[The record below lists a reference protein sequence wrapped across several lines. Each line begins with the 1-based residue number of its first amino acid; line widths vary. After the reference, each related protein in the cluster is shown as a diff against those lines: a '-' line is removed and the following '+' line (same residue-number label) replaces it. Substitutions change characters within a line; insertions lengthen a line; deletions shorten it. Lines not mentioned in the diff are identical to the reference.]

1 MIKLRRT
8 VSVFVLIILIVLSLS
23 IDARKDVNLW
33 TLFKFTPETI
43 EILLISRIPR
53 TLTIILSASA
63 LSVAGLIMQSVAKN
77 KFVSPGVIGTTQ
89 AATLGV
95 LVAYLFF
102 PGLALW
108 VQFIFSFVT
117 SLIASLIFITFLSKI
132 QFKNEVYVPLIG
144 MMFGALISS
153 FSIVVAQSTNTL
165 QFLNSIGVG
174 SFTNKTI
181 GTYEMVYFVVPA
193 LLVAIIYASE
203 FNIVSLGK
211 DFANNLGVN
220 YNKVITLGIIIVAV
234 ITASTF
240 IVVGPLPFLGLIIPN
255 LVSLYYRDHLKKS
268 IFDLMIFGSIFVL
281 VCDILARI
289 VLFILTGYNF
299 EIAVGFVMGIVGS
312 VIFLYLLLRK
322 TKHA

>member
-1 MIKLRRT
+1 MTHKRII
-8 VSVFVLIILIVLSLS
+8 SIVLFIILIILSLS
-23 IDARKDVNLW
+23 IDARRDVNLL
-33 TLFKFTPETI
+33 TLFKFSPETV

-63 LSVAGLIMQSVAKN
+63 LSVGGLIMQSIAKN
-77 KFVSPGVIGTTQ
+77 KLVSPGIIGTTQ
-89 AATLGV
+89 AATIGV
-95 LVAYLFF
+95 LIAHLFF
-102 PGLALW
+102 PGMALW
-108 VQFIFSFVT
+108 VQFIFSFIT
-117 SLIASLIFITFLSKI
+117 SLVASFVFIWFLNKI

-153 FSIVVAQSTNTL
+153 VSVMLAQSTNTL

-181 GTYEMVYFVVPA
+181 GTFEMIFFVVPA
-193 LLVAIIYASE
+193 LIMAVIYTSE

-211 DFANNLGVN
+211 DFSNNLGVN
-220 YNKVITLGIIIVAV
+220 YNKVIMIGIMIVSV

-255 LVSLYYRDHLKKS
+255 LVSLYYGDHLKKS
-268 IFDLMIFGSIFVL
+268 IFDLMILGSIFVL
-281 VCDILARI
+281 VCDIIARSALYLI
-289 VLFILTGYNF
+289 TGYNF
-299 EIAVGFVMGIVGS
+299 EVAVGFVMGIIGA

-322 TKHA
+322 TKDA

>member
-1 MIKLRRT
+1 MIKSRRMISI
-8 VSVFVLIILIVLSLS
+8 VLLVVLIVFSLS
-23 IDARKDVNLW
+23 IDARRDVNLF
-33 TLFKFTPETI
+33 TLFQFTPETI

-95 LVAYLFF
+95 LVAHLFF
-102 PGLALW
+102 PSMALW
-108 VQFIFSFVT
+108 LQFIFSFSA
-117 SLIASLIFITFLSKI
+117 SLIGSFIFITFLSKI

-153 FSIVVAQSTNTL
+153 LSILIAQSTNTL

-181 GTYEMVYFVVPA
+181 GTYEMIYFVVPA
-193 LLVAIIYASE
+193 LLIAVIYASE

-211 DFANNLGVN
+211 DFSNNLGVN
-220 YNKVITLGIIIVAV
+220 YKKVIMLGITIVAV

-255 LVSLYYRDHLKKS
+255 LVSIYYGDHLKKS

-281 VCDILARI
+281 ICDIIARS
-289 VLFILTGYNF
+289 VLFVLTGYNF
-299 EIAVGFVMGIVGS
+299 EVAVGFVMGIIGS
-312 VIFLYLLLRK
+312 IIFLYLLLRK
-322 TKHA
+322 TKNA

>member
-1 MIKLRRT
+1 MTHKRII
-8 VSVFVLIILIVLSLS
+8 SIVLFIILIILSLS
-23 IDARKDVNLW
+23 IDARRDVNLL
-33 TLFKFTPETI
+33 TLFKFTPETV

-63 LSVAGLIMQSVAKN
+63 LSVGGLIMQSIAKN

-89 AATLGV
+89 AATIGV
-95 LVAYLFF
+95 LIAHLFF
-102 PGLALW
+102 PGMALW
-108 VQFIFSFVT
+108 VQFIFSFIT
-117 SLIASLIFITFLSKI
+117 SLVASFVFIWFLNKI

-153 FSIVVAQSTNTL
+153 VSIMLAQSTNTL

-181 GTYEMVYFVVPA
+181 GTFEMIFFVVPA
-193 LLVAIIYASE
+193 LIMAVIYTSE

-211 DFANNLGVN
+211 DFSNNLGVN
-220 YNKVITLGIIIVAV
+220 YNKVIMIGIMIVSV

-255 LVSLYYRDHLKKS
+255 LVSLYYGDHLKKS
-268 IFDLMIFGSIFVL
+268 IFDLMILGSIFVL
-281 VCDILARI
+281 VCDIIARSALYLI
-289 VLFILTGYNF
+289 TGYNF
-299 EIAVGFVMGIVGS
+299 EVAVGFVMGIIGA

-322 TKHA
+322 TKDA

>member
-1 MIKLRRT
+1 MIKNQRFLSIISLT
-8 VSVFVLIILIVLSLS
+8 ILIILSLS
-23 IDARKDVNLW
+23 IDARRDVNLF
-33 TLFKFTPETI
+33 TLFNLTPEAL

-53 TLTIILSASA
+53 TLTIILTASA
-63 LSVAGLIMQSVAKN
+63 ISVAGLIMQSVAKN

-95 LVAYLFF
+95 LISHLFM
-102 PGLALW
+102 PGMALW
-108 VQFIFSFVT
+108 IQFIFSFIT
-117 SLIASLIFITFLSKI
+117 ALAGSLLFVTFLNKI
-132 QFKNEVYVPLIG
+132 QFKNEIYVPLIG
-144 MMFGALISS
+144 MMFGALIGS
-153 FSIVVAQSTNTL
+153 FSIMIAQTTNTL

-181 GTYEMVYFVVPA
+181 GTYEMIYFVVPA
-193 LLVAIIYASE
+193 LLIAVFYASE

-220 YNKVITLGIIIVAV
+220 YTKVITLGIIIVSV

-255 LVSLYYRDHLKKS
+255 LVSIYYGDHLKKS

-281 VCDILARI
+281 ICDIIARS
-289 VLFILTGYNF
+289 VLYLVTGYNF
-299 EIAVGFVMGIVGS
+299 EVAVGFVMGIIGS
-312 VIFLYLLLRK
+312 IIFLYLLLRK
-322 TKHA
+322 TKDA

>member
-1 MIKLRRT
+1 MTHKRII
-8 VSVFVLIILIVLSLS
+8 SIVLFIILIILSLS
-23 IDARKDVNLW
+23 IDARRDVNLL
-33 TLFKFTPETI
+33 TLFKFTPETV

-63 LSVAGLIMQSVAKN
+63 LSVGGLIMQSIAKN
-77 KFVSPGVIGTTQ
+77 KFVSPGIIGTTQ
-89 AATLGV
+89 AATMGV
-95 LVAYLFF
+95 LIAHLFF
-102 PGLALW
+102 PGMALW
-108 VQFIFSFVT
+108 VQFIFSFIT
-117 SLIASLIFITFLSKI
+117 SLVASFVFIWFLNKI

-153 FSIVVAQSTNTL
+153 VSIMLAQSTNTL

-181 GTYEMVYFVVPA
+181 GTFEMIFFVVPA
-193 LLVAIIYASE
+193 LIMAVIYTSE

-211 DFANNLGVN
+211 DFSNNLGVN
-220 YNKVITLGIIIVAV
+220 YNKVIMIGIMIVSV

-255 LVSLYYRDHLKKS
+255 LVSLYYGDHLKKS
-268 IFDLMIFGSIFVL
+268 IFDLMILGSIFVL
-281 VCDILARI
+281 VCDIIARSALYLI
-289 VLFILTGYNF
+289 TGYNF
-299 EIAVGFVMGIVGS
+299 EVAVGFVMGIIGA

-322 TKHA
+322 TKDA

>member
-1 MIKLRRT
+1 MTRKRIISIVL
-8 VSVFVLIILIVLSLS
+8 FIFLIILSLS
-23 IDARKDVNLW
+23 IDARRDVNLL
-33 TLFKFTPETI
+33 TLFKFTPETV

-63 LSVAGLIMQSVAKN
+63 LSVGGLIMQSIAKN
-77 KFVSPGVIGTTQ
+77 KFVSPGIIGTTQ
-89 AATLGV
+89 AATIGV
-95 LVAYLFF
+95 LVAHLFF
-102 PGLALW
+102 PGMALW
-108 VQFIFSFVT
+108 VQFIFSFIT
-117 SLIASLIFITFLSKI
+117 SLVASFVFIWFLNKI

-153 FSIVVAQSTNTL
+153 VSIMLAQSTNTL

-181 GTYEMVYFVVPA
+181 GTFEMIFFVVPA
-193 LLVAIIYASE
+193 LIMAVIYTSE

-211 DFANNLGVN
+211 DFSNNLGVN
-220 YNKVITLGIIIVAV
+220 YNKVIMIGIIIVSV

-255 LVSLYYRDHLKKS
+255 LVSLYYGDHLKKS
-268 IFDLMIFGSIFVL
+268 IFDLMILGSIFVL
-281 VCDILARI
+281 VCDIIARS
-289 VLFILTGYNF
+289 VLYLITGYNF
-299 EIAVGFVMGIVGS
+299 EVAVGFVMGIIGA

-322 TKHA
+322 TKNA

>member
-1 MIKLRRT
+1 MTRKRIIST
-8 VSVFVLIILIVLSLS
+8 VLFIFLIILSLS
-23 IDARKDVNLW
+23 IDARRDVNLL
-33 TLFKFTPETI
+33 TLFKFTPETV

-63 LSVAGLIMQSVAKN
+63 LSVGGLIMQSIAKN
-77 KFVSPGVIGTTQ
+77 KFVSPGIIGTTQ
-89 AATLGV
+89 AATIGV
-95 LVAYLFF
+95 LVAHLFF
-102 PGLALW
+102 PGMALW
-108 VQFIFSFVT
+108 VQFIFSFIT
-117 SLIASLIFITFLSKI
+117 SLLASFVFIWFLNKI

-153 FSIVVAQSTNTL
+153 VSIMLAQSTNTL

-181 GTYEMVYFVVPA
+181 GTFEMIFFVVPA
-193 LLVAIIYASE
+193 LIMAVIYTSE

-211 DFANNLGVN
+211 DFSNNLGVN
-220 YNKVITLGIIIVAV
+220 YNKVIMIGIIIVSV

-255 LVSLYYRDHLKKS
+255 LVSLYYGDHLKKS
-268 IFDLMIFGSIFVL
+268 IFDLMILGSIFVL
-281 VCDILARI
+281 VCDIIARS
-289 VLFILTGYNF
+289 VLYLITGYNF
-299 EIAVGFVMGIVGS
+299 EVAVGFVMGIIGA

-322 TKHA
+322 TKNA

>member
-1 MIKLRRT
+1 MIKNRRFLSI
-8 VSVFVLIILIVLSLS
+8 VSLIILIILSLS
-23 IDARKDVNLW
+23 IDARRDVNLF
-33 TLFKFTPETI
+33 TLFNLTPEAL

-53 TLTIILSASA
+53 TLTIILTASA
-63 LSVAGLIMQSVAKN
+63 ISVAGLIMQSVAKN

-95 LVAYLFF
+95 LVSHLFM
-102 PGLALW
+102 PGMALW
-108 VQFIFSFVT
+108 AQFIFSFIT
-117 SLIASLIFITFLSKI
+117 ALLGSLLFVTFLNKI
-132 QFKNEVYVPLIG
+132 KFKNEIYVPLIG
-144 MMFGALISS
+144 MMFGALIGS
-153 FSIVVAQSTNTL
+153 FSIVIAQTTNTL

-181 GTYEMVYFVVPA
+181 GTYEMIYFVVPA
-193 LLVAIIYASE
+193 LLIAIFYASE

-211 DFANNLGVN
+211 DFSNNLGVN
-220 YNKVITLGIIIVAV
+220 YSKVITLGIVIVSV

-255 LVSLYYRDHLKKS
+255 LVSIYYGDHLKKS

-281 VCDILARI
+281 ICDIIARS
-289 VLFILTGYNF
+289 VLYLITGYNF
-299 EIAVGFVMGIVGS
+299 EVAVGFVMGIIGS

-322 TKHA
+322 TKDA

>member
-1 MIKLRRT
+1 MTRKRIIST
-8 VSVFVLIILIVLSLS
+8 VLFIFLIILSLS
-23 IDARKDVNLW
+23 IDARRDVNLL
-33 TLFKFTPETI
+33 TLFKFTPETV

-63 LSVAGLIMQSVAKN
+63 LSVGGLIMQSIAKN
-77 KFVSPGVIGTTQ
+77 KFVSPGIIGTTQ
-89 AATLGV
+89 AATIGV
-95 LVAYLFF
+95 LVAHLFF
-102 PGLALW
+102 PGMALW
-108 VQFIFSFVT
+108 VQFIFSFIT
-117 SLIASLIFITFLSKI
+117 SLVASFVFILFLNKI

-153 FSIVVAQSTNTL
+153 VSIMLAQSTNTL

-181 GTYEMVYFVVPA
+181 GTFEMIFFVVPA
-193 LLVAIIYASE
+193 LIMAVIYTSE

-211 DFANNLGVN
+211 DFSNNLGVN
-220 YNKVITLGIIIVAV
+220 YNKVIMIGIIIVSV

-255 LVSLYYRDHLKKS
+255 LVSLYYGDHLKKS
-268 IFDLMIFGSIFVL
+268 IFDLMILGSIFVL
-281 VCDILARI
+281 VCDIIARS
-289 VLFILTGYNF
+289 VLYLITGYNF
-299 EIAVGFVMGIVGS
+299 EVAVGFVMGIIGA

-322 TKHA
+322 TKNA

>member
-1 MIKLRRT
+1 MTRKRIIST
-8 VSVFVLIILIVLSLS
+8 VLFIFLIILSLS
-23 IDARKDVNLW
+23 IDARRDVNLL
-33 TLFKFTPETI
+33 TLFKFTPETV

-63 LSVAGLIMQSVAKN
+63 LSVGGLIMQSIAKN
-77 KFVSPGVIGTTQ
+77 KFVSPGIIGTTQ
-89 AATLGV
+89 AATIGV
-95 LVAYLFF
+95 LVAHLFF
-102 PGLALW
+102 PGMALW
-108 VQFIFSFVT
+108 VQFIFSFIT
-117 SLIASLIFITFLSKI
+117 SLVASFVFIWFLNKI

-153 FSIVVAQSTNTL
+153 VSIMLAQSTNTL

-181 GTYEMVYFVVPA
+181 GTFEMIFFVVPA
-193 LLVAIIYASE
+193 LIMAVIYTSE

-211 DFANNLGVN
+211 DFSNNLGVN
-220 YNKVITLGIIIVAV
+220 YNKVIMIGIIIVSV

-255 LVSLYYRDHLKKS
+255 LVSLYYGDHLKKS
-268 IFDLMIFGSIFVL
+268 IFDLMILGSIFVL
-281 VCDILARI
+281 VCDIIARS
-289 VLFILTGYNF
+289 VLYLITGYNF
-299 EIAVGFVMGIVGS
+299 EVAVGFVMGIIGA

-322 TKHA
+322 TKNA

>member
-1 MIKLRRT
+1 MIKKRSIL
-8 VSVFVLIILIVLSLS
+8 SFIVFIILIVLSLS
-23 IDARKDVNLW
+23 IDARRDVNLF
-33 TLFKFTPETI
+33 TLFQFTPETI
-43 EILLISRIPR
+43 EVLLISRIPR

-63 LSVAGLIMQSVAKN
+63 LSVAGLIMQSIAKN

-102 PGLALW
+102 PGMALW

-117 SLIASLIFITFLSKI
+117 SVVASFIFLTFLNKI

-153 FSIVVAQSTNTL
+153 FSILLAQSTNTL

-181 GTYEMVYFVVPA
+181 GTYEMIYFVVPA
-193 LLVAIIYASE
+193 LVVAVIYASE
-203 FNIVSLGK
+203 LNIVSLGK
-211 DFANNLGVN
+211 DFSNNLGVN
-220 YNKVITLGIIIVAV
+220 YNKIITLGIIIVSV

-240 IVVGPLPFLGLIIPN
+240 IVVGPLPFLGLIVPN
-255 LVSLYYRDHLKKS
+255 LVSLYYGDHLKKS

-281 VCDILARI
+281 ICDIIARS
-289 VLFILTGYNF
+289 VLYVMTGYNF
-299 EIAVGFVMGIVGS
+299 EVAVGFVMGIVGS
-312 VIFLYLLLRK
+312 IIFLYLLLRK
-322 TKHA
+322 TKNA

>member
-1 MIKLRRT
+1 MTHKRII
-8 VSVFVLIILIVLSLS
+8 SIVLFIILIILSLS
-23 IDARKDVNLW
+23 IDARRDVNLL
-33 TLFKFTPETI
+33 TLFKFTPETV

-63 LSVAGLIMQSVAKN
+63 LSVGGLIMQSIAKN
-77 KFVSPGVIGTTQ
+77 KFVSPGIIGTTQ
-89 AATLGV
+89 AATIGV
-95 LVAYLFF
+95 LVAHLFF
-102 PGLALW
+102 PGMALW
-108 VQFIFSFVT
+108 VQFIFSFIT
-117 SLIASLIFITFLSKI
+117 SLVASFVFIWFLNKI

-153 FSIVVAQSTNTL
+153 VSIMLAQSTNTL

-181 GTYEMVYFVVPA
+181 GTFEMIFFVVPA
-193 LLVAIIYASE
+193 LIMAVIYTSE

-211 DFANNLGVN
+211 DFSNNLGVN
-220 YNKVITLGIIIVAV
+220 YNKVIMIGIMIVSV

-255 LVSLYYRDHLKKS
+255 LVSLYYGDHLKKS
-268 IFDLMIFGSIFVL
+268 IFDLMILGSIFVL
-281 VCDILARI
+281 VCDIIARSALYLI
-289 VLFILTGYNF
+289 TGYNF
-299 EIAVGFVMGIVGS
+299 EVAVGFVMGIIGA

-322 TKHA
+322 TKDA

>member
-1 MIKLRRT
+1 MTHKRII
-8 VSVFVLIILIVLSLS
+8 SIVLFIILIILSLS
-23 IDARKDVNLW
+23 IDARRDVNLL
-33 TLFKFTPETI
+33 TLFKFSPETV

-63 LSVAGLIMQSVAKN
+63 LSVGGLIMQSIAKN
-77 KFVSPGVIGTTQ
+77 KFVSPGIIGTTQ
-89 AATLGV
+89 AATIGV
-95 LVAYLFF
+95 LIAHLFF
-102 PGLALW
+102 PGMALW
-108 VQFIFSFVT
+108 VQFIFSFIT
-117 SLIASLIFITFLSKI
+117 SLVASFVFIWFLNKI

-153 FSIVVAQSTNTL
+153 VSVMLAQSTNTL

-181 GTYEMVYFVVPA
+181 GTFEMIFFVVPA
-193 LLVAIIYASE
+193 LIMAVIYTSE

-211 DFANNLGVN
+211 DFSNNLGVN
-220 YNKVITLGIIIVAV
+220 YNKVIMIGIMIVSV

-255 LVSLYYRDHLKKS
+255 LVSLYYGDHLKKS
-268 IFDLMIFGSIFVL
+268 IFDLMILGSIFVL
-281 VCDILARI
+281 VCDIIARSALYLI
-289 VLFILTGYNF
+289 TGYNF
-299 EIAVGFVMGIVGS
+299 EVAVGFVMGIIGA

-322 TKHA
+322 TKDA